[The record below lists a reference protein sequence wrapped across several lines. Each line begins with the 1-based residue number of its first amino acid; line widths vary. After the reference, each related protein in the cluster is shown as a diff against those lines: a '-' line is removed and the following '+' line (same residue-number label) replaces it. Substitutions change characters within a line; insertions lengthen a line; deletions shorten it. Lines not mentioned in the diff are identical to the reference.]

1 MRRERDSSTLLSVHV
16 ADVVCVLL
24 VELVDRDLVR
34 ELVLEELQTALH
46 AQSDAAQESTE
57 LLAPV
62 VVQVA
67 RVAQSLIHA
76 HHAQREGLSRHL
88 AVIARF
94 RPHLRYSCR
103 RQCVTHHVLL
113 LNELVISSAEQRND
127 VG

>member
-57 LLAPV
+57 LLSSV

-67 RVAQSLIHA
+67 RVAQSLVHA

-88 AVIARF
+88 AVNARF
-94 RPHLRYSCR
+94 HSHLRYGRCGQR
-103 RQCVTHHVLL
+103 VAHHVLL
-113 LNELVISSAEQRND
+113 LNELIISSAKQRND